1 MAWLVLAC
9 LGLAWLVLSW
19 LGLAW
24 LGRSEAALVLV
35 GVGEGVAVLVLTLS
49 LWVRGVGLVLGGGVG
64 EEVERGP
71 EVVGGVGVGRRRM
84 V

>member
-1 MAWLVLAC
+1 MV
-9 LGLAWLVLSW
+9 
-19 LGLAW
+19 
-24 LGRSEAALVLV
+24 
-35 GVGEGVAVLVLTLS
+35 VGEGVAVLVLTLS

>member
-1 MAWLVLAC
+1 MA
-9 LGLAWLVLSW
+9 W

-24 LGRSEAALVLV
+24 LGLVGIGLGRSLAALVLAV
-35 GVGEGVAVLVLTLS
+35 VHVDEGVAVLVLS

-64 EEVERGP
+64 EEVERGR